1 MERREPGYVA
11 VMVEVELAA
20 VRVDVRT
27 GTPVLLLQEHTGDR
41 RTLPIFI
48 GPPEATAIAF
58 AIQGVPTE
66 RPMTHDLMR
75 DLLET
80 LGATVERVV
89 VTELVDTTYVAELH
103 LSNAGRPVVVS
114 ARPSDA
120 VALAVR
126 VDAPLFVA
134 DELLDA
140 EGVVLDLE
148 EEAGGEEPSSGELVA
163 EFQRF
168 LDTVRPEDFGG

>member
-1 MERREPGYVA
+1 
-11 VMVEVELAA
+11 
-20 VRVDVRT
+20 
-27 GTPVLLLQEHTGDR
+27 
-41 RTLPIFI
+41 
-48 GPPEATAIAF
+48 
-58 AIQGVPTE
+58 
-66 RPMTHDLMR
+66 MTHDLMR

-89 VTELVDTTYVAELH
+89 VTELVGTTYVAELH
-103 LSNAGRPVVVS
+103 LSNAGRTVVVS

-140 EGVVLDLE
+140 EGVVLDLDE
-148 EEAGGEEPSSGELVA
+148 EPEGDQPSSGELVA